1 MAQEIQR
8 RTPATLSQQSEPSWS
23 TVAGTT
29 IRLWLER
36 HHIVSQRPAR
46 GRRRLVVV
54 LSALVAMAF
63 GAGITLA
70 FTGTSTQSSPGARP
84 SDVAQSMTPLQQ
96 AIVYRQDAAKW
107 LRAQVAGGVDVSCD
121 PIMCQ
126 QAQQAGFPA
135 GQLMVLS
142 STAPDPLGAELIV
155 ATLAIRNQFGA
166 RLASVYAPEVIATFG
181 SGPEA
186 VDIRYVVPGG
196 TAAFNAQSRTALN
209 DRIGGGQQLLSNK
222 NVHASAT
229 AKAELLAGQ
238 VDPRLLVTLAQL
250 AHGIILH
257 LIAFDVA
264 SPGEGLTVP
273 LRGAEIGATPAGRS
287 AILAILHGQTT
298 MAPAQEGTKR
308 LSDGETVVT
317 VRYPAPS
324 PLSPLGAG
332 GL

>member
-1 MAQEIQR
+1 MGQEIQR
-8 RTPATLSQQSEPSWS
+8 RTPGTLSQQSEPSWP

-29 IRLWLER
+29 MRLWLER

-46 GRRRLVVV
+46 GRRRLVIV

-70 FTGTSTQSSPGARP
+70 FTGASTQASPGARP
-84 SDVAQSMTPLQQ
+84 SDAAQSMTPLQQ
-96 AIVYRQDAAKW
+96 VTAYRLAAAKW
-107 LRAQVAGGVDVSCD
+107 LTSQVAAGVDVSCD

-126 QAQQAGFPA
+126 QAQLAGFPA

-155 ATLAIRNQFGA
+155 ATRAIRNQFGT
-166 RLASVYAPEVIATFG
+166 RLASVYAPQVIATFG
-181 SGPEA
+181 SGPQE

-196 TAAFNAQSRTALN
+196 TAAFNAQSRTDLN
-209 DRIGGGQQLLSNK
+209 ARIGGGQQLLNNK
-222 NVHASAT
+222 NVQASPA

-250 AHGIILH
+250 ANGIVLH
-257 LIAFDVA
+257 LVAFDVA
-264 SPGEGLTVP
+264 SPGEGLAVP

-287 AILAILHGQTT
+287 EILANLRGQTT

-308 LSDGETVVT
+308 LPDGEIVVT
-317 VRYPAPS
+317 VRYSAPT
-324 PLSPLGAG
+324 PLSGG

>member
-1 MAQEIQR
+1 MGQEIQQ
-8 RTPATLSQQSEPSWS
+8 RTPGTLSQQSEPSWS

-29 IRLWLER
+29 LRLWLER

-46 GRRRLVVV
+46 GRRRLVIV

-70 FTGTSTQSSPGARP
+70 FTGVSTQASPGARP

-96 AIVYRQDAAKW
+96 AAAYRQDAAKW
-107 LRAQVAGGVDVSCD
+107 ITSQVAGGVDVSCD

-126 QAQQAGFPA
+126 QAQQAGFSA

-155 ATLAIRNQFGA
+155 ATPAIRNQFGT

-181 SGPEA
+181 SGPEE
-186 VDIRYVVPGG
+186 VEIRYVVPGG
-196 TAAFNAQSRTALN
+196 TAAFNAQSRTDLN
-209 DRIGGGQQLLSNK
+209 IRIGGGQELLNNK
-222 NVHASAT
+222 NVQASPA
-229 AKAELLAGQ
+229 ARAELLAGQ

-250 AHGIILH
+250 EHGIVLH
-257 LIAFDVA
+257 LVAFDVA
-264 SPGEGLTVP
+264 SPGEGLSVP
-273 LRGAEIGATPAGRS
+273 LRGAEIGATSAGRS
-287 AILAILHGQTT
+287 AILAILRGQTT
-298 MAPAQEGTKR
+298 YAPAQEGTKR
-308 LSDGETVVT
+308 LSDGEIVVT
-317 VRYPAPS
+317 VRYSAPTPT
-324 PLSPLGAG
+324 PLSGG

>member
-1 MAQEIQR
+1 MGQEIQR
-8 RTPATLSQQSEPSWS
+8 RTPGTPSQQSEPSWS

-29 IRLWLER
+29 MRLWLER

-70 FTGTSTQSSPGARP
+70 FTEASTQAPPGARP
-84 SDVAQSMTPLQQ
+84 SDAAQSMTPQQQ
-96 AIVYRQDAAKW
+96 AGQYRQDAANW
-107 LRAQVAGGVDVSCD
+107 ITSQVAAGVDVSCD

-126 QAQQAGFPA
+126 ALQVGFPP
-135 GQLMVLS
+135 GQLMVLT

-155 ATLAIRNQFGA
+155 ATPAIRNQFGS
-166 RLASVYAPEVIATFG
+166 RLASVYAPEVIAKFG
-181 SGPEA
+181 SGPEEI
-186 VDIRYVVPGG
+186 DIRYVVPGG
-196 TAAFNAQSRTALN
+196 TAAFNAQSRADLN
-209 DRIGGGQQLLSNK
+209 GRIGGGLQLLSNK
-222 NVHASAT
+222 NVHASPT
-229 AKAELLAGQ
+229 AQAELRAGQ

-250 AHGIILH
+250 AHGIVLH
-257 LIAFDVA
+257 LVAFDVG
-264 SPGEGLTVP
+264 SPGEGLSVP

-287 AILAILHGQTT
+287 AILTILRGQTT
-298 MAPAQEGTKR
+298 LAPAQEGTKR
-308 LSDGETVVT
+308 LSDGEIVVT

-324 PLSPLGAG
+324 PLGGG